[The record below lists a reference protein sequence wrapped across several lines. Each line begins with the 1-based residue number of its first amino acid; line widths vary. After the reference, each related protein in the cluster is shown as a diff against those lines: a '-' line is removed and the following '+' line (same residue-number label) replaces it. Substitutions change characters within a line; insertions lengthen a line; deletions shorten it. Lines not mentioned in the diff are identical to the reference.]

1 MNWKTTRK
9 KQATKKNEQ
18 TKCKKEKTWK
28 KTIKCIWMNSKKI
41 VLLFQQKSRAAAT
54 LAADFWGLGGNAVH
68 KLAVQKMAT

>member
-28 KTIKCIWMNSKKI
+28 KKTIKCIWMNSKNK
-41 VLLFQQKSRAAAT
+41 VLLFQQHS
-54 LAADFWGLGGNAVH
+54 
-68 KLAVQKMAT
+68 